1 MPSILFINR
10 VYPPESGAT
19 GRVLEYVAHGFVAA
33 GWDVSV
39 LTTAGERSEAGEE
52 IQGGV
57 KVIRVACG
65 FSKRSLIARALGYAL
80 MIPSL
85 LLKALMLTR
94 ADVVVT
100 KTDPP
105 MLLILGPFLKVLKG
119 SKLIHW
125 AQDLYPEIAEEAGVL
140 PKGGAGGVVTG
151 LLKLLSTLSMKSH
164 DLTLVVGRCMVGH
177 LKARGIPE
185 GRIRVV
191 TNAGVEDDIVPVS
204 RENND
209 FRKEHGL
216 EGVFVVEYSGNLGRA
231 HDFGTVLEAAR
242 LLEELEEQ
250 EDQGK
255 LGVRFLFV
263 GSGPGEGILRDEVA
277 RMGLSSILFLPS
289 QPVELLSES
298 LGAGDLHLVTM
309 KSEMAGL
316 VVPSKFYGVMAAGRP
331 CLFVGPEGSEVARVI
346 RAQGVGEVIAPGDAH
361 ELVKAILRY
370 RGAPE
375 LMEQA
380 GGRGRLFLKEEDSL
394 GLFLKCAANL
404 VESP

>member
-19 GRVLEYVAHGFVAA
+19 GRVLEYVAHGFVDA

-39 LTTAGERSEAGEE
+39 LTTAGERSDAGEE
-52 IQGGV
+52 IRGGV
-57 KVIRVACG
+57 KVVRIASG
-65 FSKRSLIARALGYAL
+65 FSKKSLLARALGYAL

-85 LLKALMLTR
+85 LLKAVMLPR

-140 PKGGAGGVVTG
+140 PKGGAGGMVTA
-151 LLKLLSTLSMKSH
+151 LLRLLSTLSMRSH
-164 DLTLVVGRCMVGH
+164 DLTLAVGRCMVGH

-185 GRIRVV
+185 ERIRVV

-209 FRKEHGL
+209 FRKRHGL
-216 EGVFVVEYSGNLGRA
+216 EGMFVVEYSGNLGRA

-242 LLEELEEQ
+242 LLEERGERGE
-250 EDQGK
+250 

-263 GSGPGEGILRDEVA
+263 GSGPGEGLLRGEVA
-277 RMGLSSILFLPS
+277 RVGLSSILFLPP
-289 QPVELLSES
+289 QPVALLSES
-298 LGAGDLHLVTM
+298 LGAGDLHLVSM

-331 CLFVGPEGSEVARVI
+331 CLFVGPEESEVARVI
-346 RAQGVGEVIAPGDAH
+346 REQGVGEVIAPGDAQA
-361 ELVKAILRY
+361 LVMAILRY

-375 LMEQA
+375 VTEQA
-380 GGRGRLFLKEEDSL
+380 GGRGRIFLKEVDSL
-394 GLFLKCAANL
+394 GLFLKCAADL

>member
-19 GRVLEYVAHGFVAA
+19 GRILEYVAHGFVTA

-39 LTTAGERSEAGEE
+39 LTTAGERSVAGEE
-52 IQGGV
+52 IRGGV

-65 FSKRSLIARALGYAL
+65 FSKRSMIARALGYAL
-80 MIPSL
+80 MIPML
-85 LLKALMLTR
+85 LLKALMLPR

-140 PKGGAGGVVTG
+140 PKGGAGGAVTG
-151 LLKLLSTLSMKSH
+151 LLRLLSTLSMRCH
-164 DLTLVVGRCMVGH
+164 GLTLAVGRCMVGR

-185 GRIRVV
+185 ARIRVV

-209 FRKEHGL
+209 FRKRHGL
-216 EGVFVVEYSGNLGRA
+216 EGIFVVEYSGNLGRA

-242 LLEELEEQ
+242 LLEELEGRE
-250 EDQGK
+250 ERGES
-255 LGVRFLFV
+255 GVRFLFV
-263 GSGPGEGILRDEVA
+263 GSGPGEGMLRGEVA
-277 RMGLSSILFLPS
+277 RMGLSSILFLPP
-289 QPVELLSES
+289 QPVGLLSES

-309 KSEMAGL
+309 KSEMSGL

-331 CLFVGPEGSEVARVI
+331 CLFVGPEGSEVALVI
-346 RAQGVGEVIAPGDAH
+346 REQGVGEVIAPGDAQG
-361 ELVKAILRY
+361 LVMAILRY
-370 RGAPE
+370 RGASE
-375 LMEQA
+375 LIEQA
-380 GGRGRLFLKEEDSL
+380 GGRGRLFLKKEDSL
-394 GLFLKCAANL
+394 GLFLKCAADL
-404 VESP
+404 LESP